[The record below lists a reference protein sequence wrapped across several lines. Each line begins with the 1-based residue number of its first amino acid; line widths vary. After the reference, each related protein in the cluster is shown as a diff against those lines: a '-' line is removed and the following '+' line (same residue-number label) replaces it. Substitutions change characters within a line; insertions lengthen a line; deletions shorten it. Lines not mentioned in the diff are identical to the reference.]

1 VSTKNI
7 SEKYTEKT
15 LLVVKHVN
23 RDVMVRVGTRRA
35 LYSYASVR
43 KRLDAASLMATTPA
57 LQEMEVDPHTKH
69 KRDLVIS
76 VLIVYVRIVRQTN
89 KKATYD
95 LRR

>member
-1 VSTKNI
+1 MSTKNI

-23 RDVMVRVGTRRA
+23 RDVTVRVGTRRA

-69 KRDLVIS
+69 ERDLVIS
-76 VLIVYVRIVRQTN
+76 VLIVC
-89 KKATYD
+89 
-95 LRR
+95 

>member
-23 RDVMVRVGTRRA
+23 RDVTVRVGTRRA

-43 KRLDAASLMATTPA
+43 KRLDAASLMATTPT

-69 KRDLVIS
+69 ERDLVIS